1 MNFKNC
7 KNLKINPFQM
17 KKTLLTYS
25 NYNSAST
32 QGNSTPK
39 RQHLNKQNIKE
50 NESSTNKEINPFNE
64 ENDINSLNIISS
76 PEKKKFK
83 YR

>member
-50 NESSTNKEINPFNE
+50 NGSSTNK
-64 ENDINSLNIISS
+64 
-76 PEKKKFK
+76 
-83 YR
+83 